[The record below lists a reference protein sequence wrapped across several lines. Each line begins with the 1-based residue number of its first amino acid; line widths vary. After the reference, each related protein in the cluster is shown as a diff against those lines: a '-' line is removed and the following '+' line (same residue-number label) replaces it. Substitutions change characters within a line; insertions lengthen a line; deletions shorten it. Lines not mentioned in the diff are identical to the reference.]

1 MKKTYSK
8 PLLYAERFELVEH
21 IASCAVATGV
31 TTVTYRDRN
40 SCSYQDGDIVL
51 FNEAGENN
59 CQNNYAPYL
68 SGPDEFLDTMKGK
81 DSGCYNAFSNG
92 NVFAS

>member
-1 MKKTYSK
+1 MK
-8 PLLYAERFELVEH
+8 PMLYAESFELAEH
-21 IASCAVATGV
+21 ISSCAVGAGV

-51 FNEAGENN
+51 FNAAGVNG
-59 CQNNYAPYL
+59 CQNNYAPFIT
-68 SGPDEFLDTMKGK
+68 SPEEFLSSLEQEH
-81 DSGCYNAFSNG
+81 SGCYNAFSNG